1 MSFFNVVKTC
11 KHTSSRLGHLNTS
24 HGQIITPAFMPIAT
38 YGAIKTL
45 SADEIKQINYNLIL
59 SNTYHLYLRPGLQVL
74 HKFKGLHSF
83 MNWDRAIL
91 TDSGGFQIYSL
102 SNLRKIDNDGVEF
115 KSHLDGSSHYFTP
128 EKIIDIQ
135 RTIGSD
141 IMMVLDVCPDSSAK
155 KTEHEKAVKLTTQ
168 WAKRCL
174 NHFNNKGSKYG
185 FRQVVSP
192 IIQGGT
198 SEQLRKMSAEDLLEL
213 DAKMYAIGGLAVGE
227 PKEKMLNTVEFLD
240 GIMPKNKPRYL
251 MGVGTP
257 EDLVNCISNG
267 VDMFD
272 CVIPTRNGRNGQLF
286 TRFGKMNIK
295 NAKYKNDLS
304 PIDETNKC
312 EISQKYSKAY
322 LHHLFNTKEILGCRI
337 ATQHNLFFYKNL
349 IQEVHA
355 AINKDNYLSW
365 SKKFI
370 EDYNRR

>member
-1 MSFFNVVKTC
+1 MSFFNVVKAC

-45 SADEIKQINYNLIL
+45 SAGEIKQINYNLIL

-141 IMMVLDVCPDSSAK
+141 IMMVLDVCPDANAK

-185 FRQVVSP
+185 FKQVVSP

-198 SEQLRKMSAEDLLEL
+198 SEQLRKMSAADLLEL

-286 TRFGKMNIK
+286 TRFGKINIK